1 MAELKGIKDKLG
13 GAMRLLAIAAGIVLR
28 ARARWSM
35 AALRALGKVILT
47 VWRMAAALDSALW
60 RAVKLI
66 VRNSLDGVI
75 YAAGILAVA
84 FRGLLLWL
92 PTRWGRAYSAI
103 SGVVLVIASLWIV
116 DELRAGPELDAS
128 SAATLRPPVDESDP
142 ILARIEGR
150 YVHLSEIESAARAG
164 GFLRPGER
172 LTPETAFAR
181 ELVEAYVEQRLL
193 AQAARD
199 EGLHRTPAIAR
210 RINAARDRVLAASYM
225 ESRIDSAVTPQSVEQ
240 LYKAQAGVTA
250 LGDEVRAR
258 HIVVATGEE
267 AEEIVTLLTGGADF
281 GALARERSI
290 DRATA
295 PYGGE
300 IGWFTR
306 AMMAPAFANAA
317 FSAEVGKIAPPFQ
330 TEFGWHVLEVTDR
343 RSTSAVPFTE
353 VKNSIESFLRMRT
366 IDATLRG
373 LEDERQVIY
382 FRPEENEI
390 EPLPP
395 PELSP
400 PELRESGGASGGSG
414 GGRSPE

>member
-13 GAMRLLAIAAGIVLR
+13 GAMRLLAIAAGVALR
-28 ARARWSM
+28 AGARWSM
-35 AALRALGKVILT
+35 AALRAFGKVILT

-281 GALARERSI
+281 GALARKRSI

-382 FRPEENEI
+382 FRPEENET

-400 PELRESGGASGGSG
+400 PELRESRGTSG